1 METLD
6 RLIEI
11 LCNEKGMPV
20 PQGMSEKE
28 KADCFRALCNVRP
41 PMPVTEEF
49 LTLQDSY
56 LRELT
61 ARRGIVDVGKFN
73 YKGGIALWQG
83 DITRL
88 NCDAIVNAC
97 NNRLLG
103 CFSPLHNCIDN
114 VIHSNAGVQVRLDCN
129 AIMQGGYEANG
140 QVKVTKGYNLPCKYI
155 FHTVG
160 PFVGGGKPSEKEERD
175 LRSCYL
181 SCLKKADEMGLGSL
195 AFCCLS
201 TGVFGYPKAEACKL
215 AVGTVREYLA
225 AGSKLKVIFNV
236 FLDEDCRLYKE
247 RLGI

>member
-56 LRELT
+56 LSELT

-97 NNRLLG
+97 NSRLLG

-140 QVKVTKGYNLPCKYI
+140 QVKVTKGYN
-155 FHTVG
+155 
-160 PFVGGGKPSEKEERD
+160 
-175 LRSCYL
+175 
-181 SCLKKADEMGLGSL
+181 
-195 AFCCLS
+195 
-201 TGVFGYPKAEACKL
+201 
-215 AVGTVREYLA
+215 
-225 AGSKLKVIFNV
+225 
-236 FLDEDCRLYKE
+236 
-247 RLGI
+247 